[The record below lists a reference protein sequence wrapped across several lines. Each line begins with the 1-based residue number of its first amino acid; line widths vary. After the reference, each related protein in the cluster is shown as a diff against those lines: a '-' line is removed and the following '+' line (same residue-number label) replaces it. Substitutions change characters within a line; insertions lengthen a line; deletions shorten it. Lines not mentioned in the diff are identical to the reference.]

1 MKIDEVVVI
10 YVYSKFHWM
19 QMKNKKVFLMTHL
32 TDSPSIKGGWIW
44 P

>member
-19 QMKNKKVFLMTHL
+19 QMKNKKVFFN
-32 TDSPSIKGGWIW
+32 DKFNRQSESIH
-44 P
+44 